1 MPVKAIPIKK
11 QIVEDYGDGFVDK
24 HTEIRYVI
32 VDADTGEVL
41 DDAQGYGYKSAQKAH
56 AAWSYKQKPKKQRA
70 AEANQKKRIKKWL
83 EKHSDIEDSIAQ
95 MYLYAYKDNIEV
107 QKSDIGEL
115 LKDEGVLDALPVS
128 LDVFWKYIRK

>member
-1 MPVKAIPIKK
+1 MPVKSIPIKK

-24 HTEIRYVI
+24 HIETRYVI
-32 VDADTGEVL
+32 IDADTGEVL

-56 AAWSYKQKPKKQRA
+56 AAWSYKQKPKKQRI

-83 EKHSDIEDSIAQ
+83 EKHSDIEDSIDQ

-107 QKSDIGEL
+107 QKSDIEEL
-115 LKDEGVLDALPVS
+115 LRDEGVLDALPVS

>member
-24 HTEIRYVI
+24 HIETRYVI
-32 VDADTGEVL
+32 VDADTDEVL
-41 DDAQGYGYKSAQKAH
+41 DDAQGYGYKNAQKAY

-70 AEANQKKRIKKWL
+70 AEANQKKRIKKWF
-83 EKHSDIEDSIAQ
+83 EKNPDIEDSIDQ

-107 QKSDIGEL
+107 QKSDIEEL
-115 LKDEGVLDALPVS
+115 LRDEGVLDALPVS